1 MGNEI
6 DNFGIV
12 RNNLLQFGAEGEFY
26 MILVLRRRKDVKG
39 KVVEGVNEDNR
50 LIKHFFVYDKE
61 YFDRKKEAIIALCK
75 QNNARAYIL
84 SQRRSHDIIMW
95 ALHNKTGEL
104 LKSGAKNTH
113 FDHLIRSCVAG
124 IHEVPQNAKWHKR
137 WVLDLDEDE
146 FLKSG
151 IGATMV
157 KEGSEPLSL
166 DLYTFFVLGKILN
179 ALVGIDGV
187 RNGEAISYMP
197 DLSHK
202 YEPRDVTLLKTPHGW
217 HIVTPPFNREEKAMK
232 KYFGFAIPGSWIKP
246 DAMTLLYAPETIG
259 E

>member
-1 MGNEI
+1 
-6 DNFGIV
+6 
-12 RNNLLQFGAEGEFY
+12 LLKFDKEGEFY

-50 LIKHFFVYDKE
+50 RIKHFFVYDKE
-61 YFDRKKEAIIALCK
+61 YFDRKKDAIIALCK

-84 SQRRSHDIIMW
+84 PQRRSHDIIMW
-95 ALHNKTGEL
+95 ALHNKTGEV

-124 IHEVPQNAKWHKR
+124 IHEVPPNAKWHKR

-151 IGATMV
+151 
-157 KEGSEPLSL
+157 KGSEPYSL
-166 DLYTFFVLGKILN
+166 DYYAHFLWGRIQA

-187 RNGEAISYMP
+187 RSGEAISYMP

-202 YEPRDVTLLKTPHGW
+202 YESSDVTLLRTPHGW
-217 HIVTPPFNREEKAMK
+217 HIVTPPFNRDIKTMK
-232 KYFGFAIPGSWIKP
+232 QFFGVEIPSAWIKP
-246 DAMTLLYAPETIG
+246 DAMALLYAPETIG

>member
-1 MGNEI
+1 MSNEI

-12 RNNLLQFGAEGEFY
+12 RYNVLQFGAEGEFY
-26 MILVLRRRKDVKG
+26 MVLVLRRRKDVKG

-61 YFDRKKEAIIALCK
+61 YFDRKKDAIIALCK

-84 SQRRSHDIIMW
+84 PQRRSHDIIMW
-95 ALHNKTGEL
+95 ALHNKTGEV

-113 FDHLIRSCVAG
+113 FDHLIRTCVAG
-124 IHEVPQNAKWHKR
+124 IHEVPPNAKWHKR

-151 IGATMV
+151 IGATMA
-157 KEGSEPLSL
+157 KEGSELCSL
-166 DLYTFFVLGKILN
+166 DYYAHFLWGRIQA

-187 RNGEAISYMP
+187 RSGEAISYMP

-202 YEPRDVTLLKTPHGW
+202 YESGDVTLLRTPHGW
-217 HIVTPPFNREEKAMK
+217 HIVTPPFNRDIKAMK
-232 KYFGFAIPGSWIKP
+232 QFFGVEIPSAWIKP
-246 DAMTLLYAPETIG
+246 DALALLYAPETIG